1 MLEEKTISKKEIY
14 NGRVIKL
21 SVEEVLLPN
30 GERSIR
36 EIIEVRDSVGV
47 VALTKDNKI
56 LMIKQFRK
64 AIEKEIIEIPAGCID
79 EGEDALVAAKRELLE
94 ETGYGL
100 GEFTLINNFYS
111 SPGTNR
117 TTHSIYFAKDVEKVN
132 ENLELDNDEF
142 LVVCEMTI
150 EELDEL
156 FEKGELCDL
165 KTAYGYMYLKSVLC

>member
-30 GERSIR
+30 GKSSIR
-36 EIIEVRDSVGV
+36 EIIEVKNSVGII
-47 VALTKDNKI
+47 ALTKDKKV
-56 LMIKQFRK
+56 LMIKQYRK
-64 AIEKEIIEIPAGCID
+64 AIEKEIIEIPAGCVD
-79 EGEDALVAAKRELLE
+79 EGEDALDTAKRELLE
-94 ETGYGL
+94 ETGYGC
-100 GEFTLINNFYS
+100 GEFVLINNFYS

-117 TTHSIYFAKDVEKVN
+117 TTHSLYFARDVEKVN
-132 ENLELDNDEF
+132 EDLMLDSDEF

-156 FEKGELCDL
+156 FERGELCDL
-165 KTAYGYMYLKSVLC
+165 KTAYGYMYLKSVL